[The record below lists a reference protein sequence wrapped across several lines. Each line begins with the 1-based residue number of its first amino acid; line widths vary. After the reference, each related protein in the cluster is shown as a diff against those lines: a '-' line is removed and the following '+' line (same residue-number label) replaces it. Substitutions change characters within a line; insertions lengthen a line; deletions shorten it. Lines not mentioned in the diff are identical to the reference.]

1 MKLEPENGKDQ
12 FKMIAKKQ
20 KWIEDSQN
28 YLAQHKKYV

>member
-1 MKLEPENGKDQ
+1 LEPEDGKDQ

-28 YLAQHKKYV
+28 YLAQH